1 MQGKVLGS
9 EEMNVENPS
18 ISEAGQIQSPRAASV
33 LARLLLPLLT
43 VFGHGTYAYFR
54 FIA

>member
-1 MQGKVLGS
+1 
-9 EEMNVENPS
+9 MNVENPS